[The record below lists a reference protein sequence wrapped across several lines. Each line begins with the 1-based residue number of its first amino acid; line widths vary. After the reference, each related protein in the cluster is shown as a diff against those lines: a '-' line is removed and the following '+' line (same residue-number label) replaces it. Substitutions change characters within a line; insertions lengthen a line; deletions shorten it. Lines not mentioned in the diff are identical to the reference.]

1 MPMVLLKCDQDIP
14 EREKHVYL
22 KAPGEDTREH
32 LPLAN
37 AATIPGTLSERGCA
51 FCGAKLV
58 IGGVLKDTIQM
69 IHGPIGC
76 AYDTWHTKRY
86 PSDDG
91 KHFQMK
97 YVWSTDMKE
106 SHIVFGGEKR
116 LEKAMNEAFD
126 EMPDIKRMIVY
137 TTCPTALIGDD
148 IPATVKRVT
157 DKRPDVDVFIVEC
170 PGFAGVSQSK
180 GHHVLNIGWIDHKV
194 GTIEP
199 EITSQY
205 TMNFIGDYNIQGD
218 TQLLQ
223 TYWDRLGIQVI
234 SHFTGNANYDDLRGM
249 HRAQLNVVNCARSA
263 GYIANELKKRYGI
276 PRLDIDSWGFNYMAE
291 GIR

>member
-1 MPMVLLKCDQDIP
+1 MPMVLLKCDKDIP

-22 KAPGEDTREH
+22 KAAGEDTRDF

-86 PSDDG
+86 PSDNG
-91 KHFQMK
+91 HFQMK

-126 EMPDIKRMIVY
+126 EMPEIKRMIVY

-148 IPATVKRVT
+148 IPAIVKRVM
-157 DKRPDVDVFIVEC
+157 DRAPRRRRLHRRVPGLRRRQPVEG
-170 PGFAGVSQSK
+170 PPRAE
-180 GHHVLNIGWIDHKV
+180 H
-194 GTIEP
+194 
-199 EITSQY
+199 
-205 TMNFIGDYNIQGD
+205 
-218 TQLLQ
+218 
-223 TYWDRLGIQVI
+223 RLGQPE
-234 SHFTGNANYDDLRGM
+234 GR
-249 HRAQLNVVNCARSA
+249 HRRAGRSPA
-263 GYIANELKKRYGI
+263 TTR
-276 PRLDIDSWGFNYMAE
+276 
-291 GIR
+291 